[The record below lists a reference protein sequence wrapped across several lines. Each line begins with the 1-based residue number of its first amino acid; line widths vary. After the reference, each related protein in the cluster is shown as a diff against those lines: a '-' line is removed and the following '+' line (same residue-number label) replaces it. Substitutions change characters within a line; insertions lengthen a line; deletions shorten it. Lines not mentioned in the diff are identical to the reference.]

1 VLYRGEATRKEA
13 LAKAEMEKL
22 LRALLSFYR
31 NPELYALVTIFN
43 QSPQQ
48 FDSKDYLRLYLDTFA

>member
-1 VLYRGEATRKEA
+1 
-13 LAKAEMEKL
+13 MEKL